1 MAINKNYTFPIKSNG
16 PGHLIHDNQ
25 WFGTDEFT
33 WNFKTHWPELTLDYV
48 EDNLGVNLVVPAG
61 SLEQAEQNLA
71 KVSRVSRL
79 WAMGHIPTVS
89 TTHLEYRVAKDPD
102 VLQEVLQFQLEI
114 LQSWG
119 GYNSLYRVID
129 GEASGS
135 VGKAAELF
143 YKMSSLGRALYSFRI
158 DPDDVRR
165 DY

>member
-1 MAINKNYTFPIKSNG
+1 M
-16 PGHLIHDNQ
+16 
-25 WFGTDEFT
+25 
-33 WNFKTHWPELTLDYV
+33 TLDYV
-48 EDNLGVNLVVPAG
+48 EDQLGVNLVVPAG

-79 WAMGHIPTVS
+79 WAMSHIPRVS
-89 TTHLEYRVAKDPD
+89 TGHLEYRVAKDPD
-102 VLQEVLQFQLEI
+102 VLQEVLQFQLEV

-143 YKMSSLGRALYSFRI
+143 HKTSSIGRSLYSFRI
-158 DPDDVRR
+158 DEEDVRS

>member
-1 MAINKNYTFPIKSNG
+1 M
-16 PGHLIHDNQ
+16 
-25 WFGTDEFT
+25 
-33 WNFKTHWPELTLDYV
+33 TLDYV
-48 EDNLGVNLVVPAG
+48 EDQLGVNLVVPAG

-71 KVSRVSRL
+71 KVSRISRL
-79 WAMGHIPTVS
+79 WAMSKIPRVS
-89 TTHLEYRVAKDPD
+89 TGHLEYRVAKDPG

-143 YKMSSLGRALYSFRI
+143 FKMSSIGRSLYSFRI
-158 DPDDVRR
+158 DEEDVRS

>member
-1 MAINKNYTFPIKSNG
+1 M
-16 PGHLIHDNQ
+16 
-25 WFGTDEFT
+25 
-33 WNFKTHWPELTLDYV
+33 TLDYI
-48 EDNLGVNLVVPAG
+48 EDNLGINLVIPAG
-61 SLEQAEQNLA
+61 SLEQAEQNLS

-89 TTHLEYRVAKDPD
+89 GGHLEYRVAKDPD

-135 VGKAAELF
+135 VGRAAELF
-143 YKMSSLGRALYSFRI
+143 YKMSSLGRSLYSFSI
-158 DPDDVRR
+158 DPEDVRR